1 MPQVDPPA
9 SLSPSSDLESTDII
23 VYSFSGSGDS
33 VARETISTRTELR
46 SFINI
51 SLESTQGS
59 RHNKIGAPFTNR
71 YIFFLQDIS
80 DAAVGDLQ
88 TELGFTVAAAEAH
101 FKGRIKSEYSP
112 RTENLLHAEKLS
124 SNLLER
130 ISEKKDWVSISWWRL
145 SSQSREG
152 NAKELEAFTECKA
165 DNAKVVVP
173 LLPNVSLQRSAET
186 QQGLIP
192 LEWDD
197 LLKWNVWKAATEEA
211 NTRDE
216 ITYKL
221 GCHTYRPHHVITEV
235 REGVW
240 GSASEEKV
248 TFLELEAAGNTY
260 RKQALVQKRATNLI

>member
-1 MPQVDPPA
+1 M
-9 SLSPSSDLESTDII
+9 
-23 VYSFSGSGDS
+23 
-33 VARETISTRTELR
+33 ARQTISTRAELR
-46 SFINI
+46 SFINTSQEI
-51 SLESTQGS
+51 TQGS
-59 RHNKIGAPFTNR
+59 RDNEIGAPFTNR

-80 DAAVGDLQ
+80 DAAVDDLH
-88 TELGFTVAAAEAH
+88 TELGFTVSAAEAH

-130 ISEKKDWVSISWWRL
+130 ISEKKDWVSVCWWRL

-152 NAKELEAFTECKA
+152 NAKELEAFAECKA

-173 LLPNVSLQRSAET
+173 LLPNVYLQRSAET
-186 QQGLIP
+186 QQGHIP
-192 LEWDD
+192 
-197 LLKWNVWKAATEEA
+197 LKWNDLVEWNFWKAATEEA

-216 ITYKL
+216 ITFKL

-248 TFLELEAAGNTY
+248 TFLELEAAGNKY
-260 RKQALVQKRATNLI
+260 RKQALVQK

>member
-1 MPQVDPPA
+1 M
-9 SLSPSSDLESTDII
+9 
-23 VYSFSGSGDS
+23 
-33 VARETISTRTELR
+33 ARQTISTRTELR
-46 SFINI
+46 FFINTSREI
-51 SLESTQGS
+51 TQGS
-59 RHNKIGAPFTNR
+59 RDNEREAPFTNR

-80 DAAVGDLQ
+80 DAAVGDLH
-88 TELGFTVAAAEAH
+88 TELGFTVSAAEAH

-130 ISEKKDWVSISWWRL
+130 ISEKKDWVSVCWWRL

-186 QQGLIP
+186 QQGHIP
-192 LEWDD
+192 LKWND

-216 ITYKL
+216 ITFKL

-248 TFLELEAAGNTY
+248 TFLELEAAGKKY
-260 RKQALVQKRATNLI
+260 RKQALVRKRTTNLI